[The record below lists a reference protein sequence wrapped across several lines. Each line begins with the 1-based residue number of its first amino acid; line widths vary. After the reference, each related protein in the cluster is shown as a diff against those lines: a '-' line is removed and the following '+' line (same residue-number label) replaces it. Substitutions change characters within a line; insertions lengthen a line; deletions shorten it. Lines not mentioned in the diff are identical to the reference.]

1 VSPPP
6 APPSE
11 PTPSNSPTLAAQ
23 LSPRAL
29 RHNPLAQRILS
40 GVVVLPIIIVLIIE
54 GGPGLAALVS
64 LVLAVA
70 VLEFGLGMRLT
81 RDDPVLWLA
90 LAGAVAMT
98 AATLTNDIPTHWPLT
113 AAIAAIVAT
122 PVLQQFVRE
131 WGQPPNDGSDPIPF
145 AALYERTAAGLVAL
159 TYVGWLGSFFL
170 LLRQLPQ
177 GEEWLLLAVF
187 AGMATDTGAFVVGK
201 LIGRRPM
208 APRISPRKTVE
219 GGIGGLVAGFAAVL
233 LINLLPDLEVAVWKM
248 VLLGIAVPLMAT
260 AGDLSESVI
269 KRALDVKDFSKLVP
283 GHGGVLDRLDSLLF
297 VVPTVYFFVRWIVL

>member
-1 VSPPP
+1 VP
-6 APPSE
+6 
-11 PTPSNSPTLAAQ
+11 LR
-23 LSPRAL
+23 PRASRQSGATQAPGSHSRDRLQAAL
-29 RHNPLAQRILS
+29 RGSLALRVFSAI
-40 GVVVLPIIIVLIIE
+40 VALPIVIVLIIQ
-54 GGPGLAALVS
+54 GGPPLAALVS
-64 LVLAVA
+64 LVLAAA
-70 VLEFGLGMRLT
+70 VLEFGLGIGLSR
-81 RDDPVLWLA
+81 RDPVLWIA
-90 LAGAVAMT
+90 LTGAVAMT